1 MKITMQYIRK
11 ALNAKKRISHKT
23 FTVRSLLHFHVLGII
38 LMTAVIFSS
47 CQEFIEPDQELIK
60 EESDMYKNWEEFRS
74 AEMGMYALQQNLVE
88 QLVVLGELRGDLLT
102 ITDNATP
109 DLAEVHNF
117 NISRDNVYASPVN
130 FYKLIAACNKLARQI
145 ETEQPSVLDKT
156 APVNNYDRLY
166 GEVLCMRAWAYFNA
180 VRIYGKVPYIHKSLT
195 SVNEIEEY
203 VNSSSE
209 YLDTLYINFDPDST
223 QIPDGYNND
232 TIRDTTIVLE
242 KQFLD
247 QKAVI
252 DTFTRQLET
261 EIKTVGVN
269 HSIDNNDITWFVT
282 VWNDYAWHV
291 LLGQMYLTE
300 GNFAKASAHFDPILY
315 NTTSETNDIRFGLD
329 YRFQR
334 GKWRNIFTNI
344 DTYEHIYTLVFEK
357 PYQQTTELQSM
368 FSIIP
373 PNKYMMKPT
382 AKAIRYWESIFDDPR
397 YQLNTDN
404 PGKSKVIR
412 QGRPGDFSRGYGVS
426 YKYYKDGEEMEED
439 TIQSM
444 LQKKKIGNMIDVQML
459 MNNVD
464 TVVTKYSINKDEFAH
479 DANFIIYR
487 AGGVHLYAAELF
499 ARWNHVY
506 GGLPVPRVNSLKALN
521 ILNDGD
527 YTNRRQLGVRGRAG
541 FGDNLYEK
549 VSLSNIIYQHHPRTN
564 KIIGY
569 KDYTGQNIEK
579 QKYLVDQ
586 IMEEKA
592 REMAYEGE
600 RFYDLMRVA
609 KARHDPL
616 YLAEKVASKFVDLD
630 ISVDSID
637 IVNKLKNPQNWYID
651 YFDE

>member
-1 MKITMQYIRK
+1 MQYIRK
-11 ALNAKKRISHKT
+11 ALNANKKIRYKT
-23 FTVRSLLHFHVLGII
+23 FTLRSLLHFHVFGII

-74 AEMGMYALQQNLVE
+74 AEMGMYSLQQNLVE

-102 ITDNATP
+102 ITDNATS
-109 DLAEVHNF
+109 DLVEVHNF
-117 NISRDNVYASPVN
+117 NISKDNVYASPVN
-130 FYKLIAACNKLARQI
+130 FYKLIGACNKLARQI
-145 ETEQPSVLDKT
+145 ETEQPSVLDRN

-261 EIKTVGVN
+261 EVKTVGVN
-269 HSIDNNDITWFVT
+269 HSINNNDITWLVT

-300 GNFAKASAHFDPILY
+300 GDLANAWNHFEPILY
-315 NTTSETNDIRFGLD
+315 NFTSETNDIRFGLD
-329 YRFQR
+329 DRFQR
-334 GKWRNIFTNI
+334 NNWSRIFTTI
-344 DTYEHIYTLVFEK
+344 DTYEHIYTLWFGK

-382 AKAIRYWESIFDDPR
+382 AKAIQYWESIFDNPVYR
-397 YQLNTDN
+397 LNEQD
-404 PGKSKVIR
+404 PGKSEVIKP
-412 QGRPGDFSRGYGVS
+412 GRPGDFSRGYGIS

-439 TIQSM
+439 TIQNM
-444 LQKKKIGNMIDVQML
+444 LQKKVKGNMIDVQML

-487 AGGVHLYAAELF
+487 AAGVHLYAAELY

-506 GGLPVPRVNSLKALN
+506 GGLSTPRPNTNKALN

-527 YTNRRQLGVRGRAG
+527 YTNRQQLGVRGRAG
-541 FGDNLYEK
+541 FGDTEYEK
-549 VSLSNIIYQHHPRTN
+549 VSLSNIIFQHHPHTN
-564 KIIGY
+564 KITGY
-569 KDYTGQNIEK
+569 KDYTQQLGEK
-579 QKYLVDQ
+579 QKYLIDQ

-609 KARHDPL
+609 QRRHDPL
-616 YLAEKVASKFVDLD
+616 YLAERVASKFADLN
-630 ISVDSID
+630 ISVDSLD